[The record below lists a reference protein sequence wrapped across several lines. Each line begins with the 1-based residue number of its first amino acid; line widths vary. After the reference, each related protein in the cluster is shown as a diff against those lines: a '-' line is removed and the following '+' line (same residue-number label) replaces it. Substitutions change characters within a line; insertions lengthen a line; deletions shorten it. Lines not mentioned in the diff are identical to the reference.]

1 MQQEIK
7 LKLRAFDHR
16 VLDRA
21 VLDIV
26 QTVRRIG
33 AEIKGAIP
41 LPLKIQRFTVNRSPH
56 IDKESREQFE
66 IRRHSRL
73 LLLEASPQIVSA
85 LMKLDLASGVD
96 VEIKLVGSGAQ

>member
-16 VLDRA
+16 VLDQA
-21 VLDIV
+21 VISII
-26 QTVRRIG
+26 QTVKRIG
-33 AEIKGAIP
+33 AKVKGAIP
-41 LPLKIQRFTVNRSPH
+41 LPRKISRYTVNRSPH

-66 IRRHSRL
+66 IRKHSRL
-73 LLLEASPQIVSA
+73 LIFEASPQTIDA

-96 VEIKLVGSGAQ
+96 VEIKLVGGTE